1 VGVNLAGPNP
11 TELLASAAFLLAS
24 ADQLPASDPRKGYR
38 RSRNSWIGWRK
49 GSGCT
54 ADLGAQL
61 QCRRGNFVTLARHEK
76 GAPTLKKRAM
86 TDTERNRRYRR
97 RKTAQREAARPHGS

>member
-1 VGVNLAGPNP
+1 
-11 TELLASAAFLLAS
+11 
-24 ADQLPASDPRKGYR
+24 
-38 RSRNSWIGWRK
+38 
-49 GSGCT
+49 
-54 ADLGAQL
+54 
-61 QCRRGNFVTLARHEK
+61 VTLARHEK